1 MKQGNRFL
9 KSNIRRLFSLLLVM
23 ALLLPPATIV
33 SFAEDNDIVGVEVT
47 YTGTL
52 TENMD
57 GYWRTNSETGEDY
70 FAYSLDDS
78 DLEITLQ
85 YADGKTFTGDGYDIS
100 NATDE
105 SVYIWCNNDTVWNV
119 GMHQATWEYSNFS
132 GTVDVEVIA
141 GPVESVSINYTKV
154 MHEEID
160 GDWTTDW
167 DTGEEYFQYDLDPF
181 AMDITVK
188 YKDGAVY
195 TGNQYDI
202 EWCTDIYFVLD
213 DGQSAAAPW
222 SVGKHTVNFHFSNYS
237 GSFEVEVVENPVQA
251 VDVTCTKQF
260 RELYD
265 GAWDTDYDGDT
276 GREYEIFDYMPS
288 KSDLTVTVTYKDG
301 TSYTGSVEEVEEQ
314 TGMTFSVDWNNSYN
328 NPWKVGDNT
337 AKFTFAG
344 INGTFNVKVLE
355 SPVSSIEII
364 KVRTLRE
371 NEGMDYLYTS
381 TGTSYYGYK
390 YDFTYRLHFKDGTSQ
405 LFSSK
410 NAERNIKITD
420 TQVTE
425 PWSVDS
431 KNEFIITCG
440 GVSATGS
447 VKILAS
453 ENAESGFDFIA
464 QDGGIVITGYNGA
477 EANLEIP
484 SEINGQLVIGI
495 QSLGGNDA
503 VTDVTVPDSVK
514 FLGNQWAKNL
524 GSIET
529 VHLGKNVSNFD
540 PDMFF
545 EGYDES
551 EPSIKSV
558 TVSGDNPYFM
568 DIDGIVYTKD
578 GTTLVFYPYACSKD
592 YTVPD
597 GVTNIDLL
605 FDSNYSYNYRD
616 VNVIANTD
624 NFVSEDGV
632 LYTKGKQKILKCS
645 TDKAGQYVMPE
656 SVTEISAHAFADC
669 TRLTSVQVSSN
680 VTEIPDSAFYYCTS
694 LQTVT
699 MPSVISVGEYAF
711 YYCYNLAQISAKPF
725 TALGTSCFSA
735 CESLQSAALGE
746 GLQSIPSSAFS
757 GCSVLE
763 NIEIPDS
770 VTSLG
775 DSAFEHCSSLTE
787 VIVPSNVT
795 DMGDWTFAQCERLK
809 RVEIQGGIDYLGE
822 NTFSGCIVLSD
833 IELPNTIQS
842 IDSSVG
848 FEDTAYYKNQSNWD
862 NGVLYL
868 DNYLIAVNDGDI
880 NFASNYEVA
889 PGTQVI
895 GGGAF
900 KDCTNLTGV
909 VIPGS
914 VASIGYGAFENCSKL
929 ASVSMADGI
938 TSISDFAF
946 AGCENLK
953 EISIPDSVVELAG
966 FVFDGCTALTN
977 VKMSSAIKELDYR
990 VFADCPNLQLDFL
1003 DGIETIGWRSF
1014 SGSALTADT
1023 LVIPDSVTSIV
1034 YYAFEGNTSISNI
1047 EVPDHFVSIQQGAF
1061 DDTAWYTNQP
1071 DGPLY
1076 LGSLFYTCKGS
1087 SEQSVEVAS
1096 GTQWIASGAFEEQP
1110 VEEVSLPEG
1119 LQQIGENAFLNCFMD
1134 EIYIPE
1140 SVTEIQEHALGYYG
1154 FNSVDGYLTIPG
1166 FTIYGY
1172 AGTEAERYAND
1183 NGFKFVALSK
1193 PTDTETG
1200 ISVVPAYADSSLPE
1214 NAVLTVE
1221 TLSSSPTRVSYDI
1234 SLTADGQTVQPGGAV
1249 AVKIPVPAGMD
1260 GAACKVYRAE
1270 TDGTYTDMNATYADG
1285 YLTFTTDHF
1294 SEYVVTTGDPAD
1306 VPQTGTLGDVDGNG
1320 SVNAAD
1326 AVMVLRSDAGLTTLT
1341 AEQMAAADING
1352 DGTVNASD
1360 AVQIL
1365 RFDAGL
1371 ITQF

>member
-167 DTGEEYFQYDLDPF
+167 DSGEEYFQYELDPS

-195 TGNQYDI
+195 TGDQYDI
-202 EWCTDIYFVLD
+202 EWGTDIYFVLD

-222 SVGKHTVNFHFSNYS
+222 SVGKHTVDFHFSNYT

-251 VDVTCTKQF
+251 VDVNCTKQF
-260 RELYD
+260 RALYD
-265 GAWDTDYDGDT
+265 GEWDEDYG
-276 GREYEIFDYMPS
+276 EYGESYEFFDYMPS
-288 KSDLTVTVTYKDG
+288 ESDLTATITYKDG
-301 TSYTGSVEEVEEQ
+301 TTYTGSVADAEEQ
-314 TGMTFSVDWNNSYN
+314 TGMTFSVDWNNRYN

-337 AKFTFAG
+337 AEFTFAG
-344 INGTFNVKVLE
+344 ISGTFNVKVLE
-355 SPVSSIEII
+355 SPVSSIEIV
-364 KVRTLRE
+364 KVRTFRE

-381 TGTSYYGYK
+381 AGTSYYGYK

-405 LFSSK
+405 LFSSNK
-410 NAERNIKITD
+410 AEGNVKITD
-420 TQVTE
+420 TQATE
-425 PWSVDS
+425 PWSVDG
-431 KNEFIITCG
+431 KNEFTITCG
-440 GVSATGS
+440 GVSAIGS
-447 VKILAS
+447 VKILPS
-453 ENAESGFDFIA
+453 ENAESDFTFIA
-464 QDGGIVITGYNGA
+464 QDDGIIITGYHGS
-477 EANLEIP
+477 EENLEVP
-484 SEINGQLVIGI
+484 SEINGQPVIGI
-495 QSLGGNDA
+495 QSLGVNKA
-503 VTDVTVPDSVK
+503 VKSVTVPDSTK
-514 FLGNQWAKNL
+514 FLGGYWVGSLCNL
-524 GSIET
+524 ET
-529 VHLGKNVSNFD
+529 VYLGKNVSNIE
-540 PDMFF
+540 PGMFF
-545 EGYDES
+545 EGYDYGA
-551 EPSIKSV
+551 SIQSV
-558 TVSGDNPYFM
+558 IVSDENPYFM
-568 DIDGIVYTKD
+568 DVDGIVYTKD
-578 GTTLVFYPYACSKD
+578 STTLVFYPYGRGND

-597 GVTNIDLL
+597 DVTNIDLL
-605 FDSNYSYNYRD
+605 FDPNYSYNYGD
-616 VNVIANTD
+616 VNVIANTE

-632 LYTKGKQKILKCS
+632 LYTKGKQKILNCN

-656 SVTEISAHAFADC
+656 SVTEILANAFDDC
-669 TRLTSVQVSSN
+669 IKLTSVQVSSN
-680 VTEIPDSAFYYCTS
+680 VTEIPDNAFYGCSS
-694 LQTVT
+694 LKTVI
-699 MPSVISVGEYAF
+699 MPSVVSVGQSAFNRCSKLTEVSSKPLTSLGEY
-711 YYCYNLAQISAKPF
+711 
-725 TALGTSCFSA
+725 CFEY
-735 CESLQSAALGE
+735 CESLTSVVLGE
-746 GLQSIPSSAFS
+746 GLQCIPYGAFNGCSALTSIDIPSSVTTVERAVFS
-757 GCSVLE
+757 GCSSLK
-763 NIEIPDS
+763 EITIPSS
-770 VTSLG
+770 VTEMDAAFTFEDCTALESVTI
-775 DSAFEHCSSLTE
+775 DS
-787 VIVPSNVT
+787 N
-795 DMGDWTFAQCERLK
+795 
-809 RVEIQGGIDYLGE
+809 IQELGE
-822 NTFSGCIVLSD
+822 AIFKGCTSLKN
-833 IELPNTIQS
+833 IELPSS
-842 IDSSVG
+842 ILAIASDTG
-848 FEDTAYYKNQSNWD
+848 MEDTAYYKDQSNWN
-862 NGVLYL
+862 NGVLYI
-868 DNYLIAVNDGDI
+868 DNYLIDASTDI
-880 NFASNYEVA
+880 SGNYAIA

-895 GGGAF
+895 AGGAF
-900 KDCTNLTGV
+900 ENCTDLTGV

-914 VASIGYGAFENCSKL
+914 VVSIGYSAFENCSKL

-946 AGCENLK
+946 SGCESLK
-953 EISIPDSVVELAG
+953 EVNIPNTVTDLG
-966 FVFDGCTALTN
+966 GYVFDGCTALTN
-977 VKMSSAIKELDYR
+977 VKMSSAIKELGYR
-990 VFADCPNLQLDFL
+990 TFADCPNLQLDFL
-1003 DGIETIGWRSF
+1003 DGIETVGWRSF

-1061 DDTAWYTNQP
+1061 DDTAWYTSQP

-1096 GTQWIASGAFEEQP
+1096 GTLWIASGAFEEQP